1 MNDMEKKSM
10 EINQT
15 NIKQDVEKAKS
26 LFDKGIRYLSEDG
39 CEKEVDSALS
49 CFIRSVWY
57 GYPRAARNAGVL
69 LSSNEIE
76 NPDLEEAF
84 WYFLHAAKYGD
95 NVAQLNIGMYFCK
108 VGAFKNSK
116 YPPYNPYS
124 ANVWFEK
131 AANAGNVQAA
141 FMYGVNLLDGLGCG
155 QNIERA
161 KQYFEFGAEKGHVG
175 CMYNL
180 ALICDG
186 QAYGAFYFDEQK
198 AGYWFN
204 EAARKGNKQAIQML
218 NRYKYSEWRKKWS
231 KKI

>member
-1 MNDMEKKSM
+1 MET
-10 EINQT
+10 NQT

-26 LFDKGIRYLSEDG
+26 LFDKGMHYLSGDG
-39 CEKEVDSALS
+39 CEKDLDAALS

-57 GYPRAARNAGVL
+57 GYPRAARNVGIL
-69 LSSNEIE
+69 LSSNVIE
-76 NPDLEEAF
+76 NPDFEEAF
-84 WYFLHAAKYGD
+84 WYFLHAAKSGD
-95 NVAQLNIGMYFCK
+95 NVAQVEIGKFFCK
-108 VGAFKNSK
+108 VGAYKNSEH
-116 YPPYNPYS
+116 PPYNPYS

-131 AANAGNVQAA
+131 AADAGNVQAA

-155 QNIERA
+155 QNIVRA

-204 EAARKGNKQAIQML
+204 EAAQKGNKQAIQML
-218 NRYKYSEWRKKWS
+218 NKYKYSNWTKKWS